1 MTDFDYIYIVDLKG
15 NLRKKDKREGE
26 NIFNIQTGV
35 AIMFLIK
42 DAKIKAENKK
52 ADIKYYN
59 IGDNL
64 NKLEKLSNLEEI
76 KKLSQIDF
84 YNIVPADNGQW
95 LNQTDNDFYKHIAL
109 IDKNI
114 KNQKTGKAIEQK
126 AIFKMFSLGVSTN
139 RDNWACD
146 FDKNQ
151 LEKKLKYS
159 IKIFDKEK
167 KKYAG
172 SNYQDSDMRK
182 NIDYSIKWTREFFK
196 YISSNRDIIF
206 DENNIREYLYRPFV
220 KNYTYF
226 DRPICHEPYKN
237 KKIFPN
243 ENSNNICLNFTTPDQ
258 WKFSNIAS
266 KKLSDLHLFT
276 PSGTINTP
284 LFVYNN
290 DKPTLNIT
298 DYALKIFSKKYK
310 ESATSENIFAYCHA
324 VLSSPSYQS
333 KYEDNLKTDYPRIP
347 LYKDFDKF
355 VTLGKRLIELQTN
368 FENIEPYSD
377 LEIESDLNYIPKNI
391 DNPNKN
397 NFFDFLK
404 LNKEKS
410 IIILDSKNIIKNIPN
425 KAFDYKIGSR
435 SALDWILDYYKPK
448 KLKPEKELH
457 HKTLIDNNLTKY
469 DWAKIRLFLLDIIPK
484 IINVSIE
491 SVDIFER
498 LKKLK

>member
-1 MTDFDYIYIVDLKG
+1 M
-15 NLRKKDKREGE
+15 
-26 NIFNIQTGV
+26 
-35 AIMFLIK
+35 
-42 DAKIKAENKK
+42 KI
-52 ADIKYYN
+52 
-59 IGDNL
+59 
-64 NKLEKLSNLEEI
+64 
-76 KKLSQIDF
+76 
-84 YNIVPADNGQW
+84 P
-95 LNQTDNDFYKHIAL
+95 
-109 IDKNI
+109 
-114 KNQKTGKAIEQK
+114 
-126 AIFKMFSLGVSTN
+126 
-139 RDNWACD
+139 
-146 FDKNQ
+146 
-151 LEKKLKYS
+151 
-159 IKIFDKEK
+159 
-167 KKYAG
+167 
-172 SNYQDSDMRK
+172 
-182 NIDYSIKWTREFFK
+182 
-196 YISSNRDIIF
+196 II
-206 DENNIREYLYRPFV
+206 
-220 KNYTYF
+220 
-226 DRPICHEPYKN
+226 
-237 KKIFPN
+237 
-243 ENSNNICLNFTTPDQ
+243 
-258 WKFSNIAS
+258 
-266 KKLSDLHLFT
+266 

-310 ESATSENIFAYCHA
+310 ESATEENIFAYCHA
-324 VLSSPSYQS
+324 VLSSPTYQ
-333 KYEDNLKTDYPRIP
+333 KNYEDNLKTDYPRIP
-347 LYKDFDKF
+347 LYKDFDEF
-355 VTLGKRLIELQTN
+355 VALGKRLIELQTN

-377 LEIESDLNYIPKNI
+377 LEIEIDLNYIPKNI

-448 KLKPEKELH
+448 KLKPQKELH